1 MANHWNMGHTLPEKI
16 LNKIYDLLVKM
27 DKRLKEI
34 EKSVKKEKP
43 KKELLND

>member
-1 MANHWNMGHTLPEKI
+1 MNSKVSEKI
-16 LNKIYDLLVKM
+16 LDKIYGILVEM
-27 DKRLKEI
+27 NKRLKEI

>member
-1 MANHWNMGHTLPEKI
+1 MNSKMSERI
-16 LNKIYDLLVKM
+16 LNKIYNILVEM
-27 DKRLKEI
+27 NKRLEDI